1 MCNLLLNT
9 NSRESEYMTFNQVL
23 RHSLSVEKTTP
34 AFCEICKKFT
44 PTNQYAR
51 VTDLPQ
57 ILSINCG
64 LVNEKEMTFLRKQM
78 NRSTSNCSTTETTS
92 QPPTTSTP
100 IKPCRYGANC
110 SRVNCHFAHSE
121 QKKVESNVLKSK
133 KDEASTAAAAATIST
148 IPPATT
154 STSGRG
160 SAWFPLRFA
169 MEIDRTS
176 DELKVEGVMKDGST
190 PSSGNEDTSLA
201 TDEVEIIPAAVE
213 KLTMDSNDEEEAIS
227 SAQDGQDTAEEDNR

>member
-1 MCNLLLNT
+1 
-9 NSRESEYMTFNQVL
+9 MTFNQVL

-51 VTDLPQ
+51 VTELPQ

-78 NRSTSNCSTTETTS
+78 NVSTANCSTTETPS
-92 QPPTTSTP
+92 QPTTTSTP

-121 QKKVESNVLKSK
+121 TKKVESNILKSK
-133 KDEASTAAAAATIST
+133 KDDASTAPAAAIVST

-154 STSGRG
+154 STTARC
-160 SAWFPLRFA
+160 SAWFPLQFA

-176 DELKVEGVMKDGST
+176 DELRVEGMTEDGSMAST
-190 PSSGNEDTSLA
+190 GNEDTSVA
-201 TDEVEIIPAAVE
+201 ADEVETIPAAVE
-213 KLTMDSNDEEEAIS
+213 KLTMDPNDEEEAITP
-227 SAQDGQDTAEEDNR
+227 AQDGDDVAEQENR

>member
-9 NSRESEYMTFNQVL
+9 NSRESEYVTFNQVL

-51 VTDLPQ
+51 VTELPQ

-78 NRSTSNCSTTETTS
+78 NRNTVNGNATETTT

-110 SRVNCHFAHSE
+110 SRVNCHFAHSDL
-121 QKKVESNVLKSK
+121 LKNK
-133 KDEASTAAAAATIST
+133 KDEVLATAAPVTTTATTAAAAAAATTT
-148 IPPATT
+148 IPPFPATT
-154 STSGRG
+154 SAPPASTLTSTRA
-160 SAWFPLRFA
+160 SAWFPLQFT
-169 MEIDRTS
+169 MEIDRNT
-176 DELKVEGVMKDGST
+176 DELKVESVMEDGAT
-190 PSSGNEDTSLA
+190 PPTVNEVTSPKRMENMHL
-201 TDEVEIIPAAVE
+201 
-213 KLTMDSNDEEEAIS
+213 L
-227 SAQDGQDTAEEDNR
+227 G